1 MACYAGRI
9 IAGSFTA
16 ATTRDAFMAATAIGA
31 DMIRRPDLGRLAP
44 GCKADFS
51 VVDMSNPYMQP
62 DYEPIRSLVY
72 SANDRAIKDVYV
84 DGRQVVRDGEVL
96 DFDIGEDLEMLRR
109 GQAEAIAAAPQ
120 RDWAGRSLE
129 QLSPRVF
136 PVRN

>member
-1 MACYAGRI
+1 
-9 IAGSFTA
+9 
-16 ATTRDAFMAATAIGA
+16 MAATAVGA

-96 DFDIGEDLEMLRR
+96 ATSTSPRISRCC
-109 GQAEAIAAAPQ
+109 AEARRRPSRPLRSATGPG
-120 RDWAGRSLE
+120 AGSRNCSLAYFLFAGE
-129 QLSPRVF
+129 WVYEVEDGFASSTR
-136 PVRN
+136 